1 MIRSKGTVYISGPM
15 TGYPDFNVYAFDEA
29 RDHIMA
35 AGYSVIVPGDDET
48 YEPVEVDRME
58 VAPTKRADYM
68 RKDFLAIQV
77 VTMVA
82 VLDGWNLSRGSRA
95 EVLIAQEIGVPVVY
109 WDTMEP
115 ITSEVVTY
123 ATKPEEDERDSDQV

>member
-1 MIRSKGTVYISGPM
+1 MRRSKGTVYLSGPM
-15 TGYPDFNVYAFDEA
+15 TGYQDFNVYAFDEA

-58 VAPTKRADYM
+58 VAPDKRTFYM
-68 RKDFLAIQV
+68 RKDFLTVQV

-82 VLDGWNLSRGSRA
+82 VLDGWTESRGSRA
-95 EVLIAQEIGVPVVY
+95 EVPVAQEIGVPVVY

-115 ITSEVVTY
+115 IEMEVQTNVRRWD
-123 ATKPEEDERDSDQV
+123 ARDTD

>member
-1 MIRSKGTVYISGPM
+1 MRRSKGTVYLSGPM
-15 TGYPDFNVYAFDEA
+15 TGYQDFNVYAFDEA

-58 VAPTKRADYM
+58 VAPDKRTFYM
-68 RKDFLAIQV
+68 RKDFLTVQV

-82 VLDGWNLSRGSRA
+82 VLDGWTESRGSRA
-95 EVLIAQEIGVPVVY
+95 EVPADKIIGGGDDAVLSAAPHSNNLRRCRRCLN
-109 WDTMEP
+109 W
-115 ITSEVVTY
+115 
-123 ATKPEEDERDSDQV
+123 RHQ